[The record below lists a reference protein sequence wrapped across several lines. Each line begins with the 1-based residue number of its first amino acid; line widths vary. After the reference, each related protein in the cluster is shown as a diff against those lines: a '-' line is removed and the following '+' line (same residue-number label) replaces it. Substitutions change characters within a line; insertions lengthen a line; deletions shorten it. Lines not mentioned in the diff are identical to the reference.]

1 MFIQRLFPSLTS
13 FTLIKDIQI
22 DMTKTIT
29 VCGATGTV
37 GNSVALRLLKEG
49 WKVRA
54 ITRNKSSDAA
64 KALFEAGAEL
74 ATADYNDITSLESAF
89 QDTHAIF
96 GITNIFEYLM
106 ENGPDAAAEKE
117 AQQLINIATAAS
129 RILSL
134 EHLILHT
141 LPAGEK
147 LSGKGNFG
155 KDKAADVIKQ
165 SLPAVAEKTTFMWLG
180 FFTSNFYENPMLKPI
195 EMQNAHG
202 SHVFIQPANPSLHFP
217 FAGDVSHN
225 VGIFVSA
232 ILNRPDISLPA
243 KYAFMYTSQ
252 GTFQDYLQAWINVTG
267 RKTVFV
273 PTSLESYE
281 QMWGPFG
288 KEIGLMFKAFAGVD
302 DWTVP
307 YGADVVTA
315 VDLGI
320 PEDTL
325 IDLQPALQKVA
336 EKL

>member
-1 MFIQRLFPSLTS
+1 
-13 FTLIKDIQI
+13 
-22 DMTKTIT
+22 MTKTIT

-147 LSGKGNFG
+147 LSGKGNFVPHMDASHDLQG
-155 KDKAADVIKQ
+155 KDKAADVIKR

-202 SHVFIQPANPSLHFP
+202 SHIYIQPADPSLHLP
-217 FAGDVSHN
+217 FAGDISHN

-232 ILNRPDISLPA
+232 ILNRPEISLPA
-243 KYAFMYTSQ
+243 KYAFLYTSQ

-273 PTSLESYE
+273 STSLESYE

-325 IDLQPALQKVA
+325 VDLQPALQKVA
-336 EKL
+336 KKL